1 MARAHCTSSW
11 SVASVPVSGVHFLDA
26 KGPDDLRIYA
36 IGDVHGRLDLLLKM
50 HDAIIEHRARRP
62 AADWRIIH
70 LGDYVD
76 RGADSKGVL
85 DFLIRATD
93 RDARVIALAGN
104 HDVGFLD
111 FLAEPV
117 PDGLFAHNGGR
128 ETALS
133 YGVRIDFSDR
143 AALPAQ
149 ARALRDAVPERHRAF
164 LQGLKFSLE
173 FGDFF
178 FCHAGIRPGVP
189 LDRQEPS
196 DLIWIREVFLNFN
209 GLHPKVIVHGHTP
222 SPEPAVL
229 ANRVNVDT
237 GAFRSGM
244 LSALV
249 VEGGDKHIIKVTGWA
264 GLG

>member
-1 MARAHCTSSW
+1 MTGIHY
-11 SVASVPVSGVHFLDA
+11 LDA
-26 KGPDDLRIYA
+26 RGPENTVLYA

-50 HDAIIEHRARRP
+50 YDAIIEHRDRKP
-62 AADWRIIH
+62 VADWRIIH

-76 RGADSKGVL
+76 RGADSKGVI
-85 DFLIRATD
+85 DFLIRATSQES
-93 RDARVIALAGN
+93 RVIALAGN

-111 FLAEPV
+111 FLAEPAR
-117 PDGLFAHNGGR
+117 DGLFAHNGGR

-143 AALPAQ
+143 VGFLAQ
-149 ARALRDAVPERHRAF
+149 AQSLREAVPEAHRAF
-164 LQGLKFSLE
+164 LRGLKFSCA

-178 FCHAGIRPGVP
+178 FCHAGIMPGVA
-189 LDRQEPS
+189 LEDQEPR
-196 DLIWIREVFLNFN
+196 DLIWIRERVLNYPQ
-209 GLHPKVIVHGHTP
+209 LHPKIIVHGHTP
-222 SPEPAVL
+222 SVEPEVL

-237 GAFRSGM
+237 GAFRSGV

-249 VEGGDKHIIKVTGWA
+249 VEGADKHIIKVAGWA

>member
-1 MARAHCTSSW
+1 MAA
-11 SVASVPVSGVHFLDA
+11 GVHFSDA
-26 KGPDDLRIYA
+26 KGPDGLRLYA

-50 HDAIIEHRARRP
+50 YDAIIRDRGEHP
-62 AADWRIIH
+62 EADWRIIH

-76 RGADSKGVL
+76 RGADSKGVI
-85 DFLIRATD
+85 DFLIRATE
-93 RDARVIALAGN
+93 RESRVIALAGN
-104 HDVGFLD
+104 HDIGFVD
-111 FLAEPV
+111 FLAA
-117 PDGLFAHNGGR
+117 PDPNGIFANNGGR

-143 AALPAQ
+143 AGFRAQ
-149 ARALRDAVPERHRAF
+149 AEALRQAVPAAHRAF
-164 LQGLKFSLE
+164 LEGLGFSCP

-178 FCHAGIRPGVP
+178 FCHAGIRPGIP
-189 LDRQEPS
+189 LDRQEVS
-196 DLIWIREVFLNFN
+196 DLIWIREAFLNFV

-222 SPEPAVL
+222 CREPEIR

-237 GAFRSGM
+237 GAFRSGV

-249 VEGGDKHIIKVTGWA
+249 IEGSDKHIMRVSGWG

>member
-1 MARAHCTSSW
+1 MPAA
-11 SVASVPVSGVHFLDA
+11 GVHFLDA
-26 KGPDDLRIYA
+26 KGPADLRIYA

-50 HDAIIEHRARRP
+50 YDAIIEHRDRKP
-62 AADWRIIH
+62 VADWRIIH

-85 DFLIRATD
+85 DFLIRATGQES
-93 RDARVIALAGN
+93 RVIALAGN

-111 FLAEPV
+111 FLAEPS

-143 AALPAQ
+143 AGFRAQ
-149 ARALRDAVPERHRAF
+149 AQSLREAVPEAHRAF
-164 LQGLKFSLE
+164 LRGLKFSCA

-178 FCHAGIRPGVP
+178 FCHAGIMPGVA
-189 LDRQEPS
+189 LEDQEPR
-196 DLIWIREVFLNFN
+196 DLIWIRERFLNYPQ
-209 GLHPKVIVHGHTP
+209 LHPKIIVHGHTP
-222 SPEPAVL
+222 SAEPEVL

-237 GAFRSGM
+237 GAFRSGV

-249 VEGGDKHIIKVTGWA
+249 VEGADKHIIKVAGWA